1 MPDDDA
7 SAEHRELERL
17 FHEALGRPHPERDA
31 FLAAACPDPALRARV
46 ARLLAIDADLPD
58 SFLDGRPPADPGDGA
73 PRRLGDFTL
82 RRLLGEGG
90 MGAVYEA
97 EQSHPR
103 RLVALK
109 VIRAAIATP
118 TLVRRFE
125 REVAVLARLNHP
137 GIAHIYEAGR
147 AEGVGGQSVPY
158 LAMEFVDGERLT
170 EFVRSRNLTVAARL
184 DLMAQVCDAVQHAH
198 ERGVIHRDL
207 KPGNIL
213 VVPHRDQSRVRV
225 ATDAGG
231 VPKVLDFGIARLAEG
246 TDGPGATV
254 QTERG
259 QVIGT
264 LPYMSPEQVEGRPE
278 LMDHRCDIYALG
290 AILYEL
296 LAGRPPL
303 DVRDEALA
311 DAARVIREE
320 DPSRLSTFN
329 TAFRGDVETIVGK
342 AIEKDPSR
350 RYESAAALAAD
361 IRRHL
366 RDEPIVARPSSALYQ
381 LRKFTKRNR
390 ALVLGALGIFL
401 AVCTG
406 AVIATMFALR
416 EADARRAGD
425 RLLYRTIIDAA
436 SLALS
441 EGNGRH
447 ARALLER
454 APAEHRGWEWRR
466 LLNDIEQSLRVA
478 ADSALVDA
486 IPIEV
491 RDDVVRFSAPGRVVT
506 WSLRD
511 NAVTSAPDEFL
522 VRGGDA
528 SGVTTIGLR
537 ADGKTAALPG
547 LDGRVIP
554 LPADGTV
561 SRIGISRNGEAG
573 FLTIGEP
580 GRSGFRLVSFDCE
593 PIGWRARSVASDV
606 DNFVFAS
613 ASDGRLALIDLPI
626 ATLQILG
633 KKRTELHLALD
644 PGMPTTIAVSPD
656 ARLLAIGRVDGRVE
670 LRRSPDGTLVRT
682 SRVQGDAVRSI
693 AFDPSGAFLVT
704 GGEEGLVRVLRVEDG
719 QRVATLRGHDAAV
732 RQLVVAAAGDRLV
745 TVDAKGSARIWRWP
759 AAVDPDVIDAHTNR
773 ATAVA
778 FSPDGTRVAS
788 AGEDRFLRVWDADTG
803 ELVSSRS
810 IAMNTLKQLAWRP
823 DGQSLAVRG
832 AVTTSRDGTE
842 EQPVVEMLDMPTDA
856 KSPRWSTSVDVPI
869 SWSRGGMVLYQHPT
883 NETGFIAVATP
894 GKAIGY
900 GGQRARSE
908 LRAPLV
914 DDDVRFAVRQ
924 SGDALAI
931 VDLER
936 ASARP
941 CAGARPFLVPVIRT
955 RSDGR
960 AIVVAGDASVPNAAV
975 VIDAETGVTLGRLAG
990 HFATVRCAAVGAG
1003 GTRIV
1008 TGSDDRTAIVWD
1020 ATTFEPLATLR
1031 GHNGPVNAVDF
1042 SPNGE
1047 TLATASSDGTLRL
1060 WNWRGRPERVGWA
1073 RNYDAHDVPF
1083 GRDPCRFRR
1092 CSHSPMDGRCPAG
1105 ACNDEAARRGR
1116 RGARHP
1122 AQGAARRRGTSRDRA
1137 AHDPRRRSDDT
1148 R

>member
-1 MPDDDA
+1 MPDDDM

-17 FHEALGRPHPERDA
+17 FHEALERPLSERDA
-31 FLAAACPDPALRARV
+31 FLASACPDAALRARV
-46 ARLLAIDADLPD
+46 ARLLAIDADLPG
-58 SFLDGRPPADPGDGA
+58 SFLDGRSPAGPSDEA

-118 TLVRRFE
+118 ALVRRFE

-170 EFVRSRNLTVAARL
+170 EFVQSRHLNVAARL

-264 LPYMSPEQVEGRPE
+264 LPYMSPEQVEGRSE

-303 DVRDEALA
+303 DVRDQALA
-311 DAARVIREE
+311 EAARVIREE

-329 TAFRGDVETIVGK
+329 TAFRGDIETIVGK
-342 AIEKDPSR
+342 ALEKDPGR

-361 IRRHL
+361 IRRYL
-366 RDEPIVARPSSALYQ
+366 RDEPIVARPSSAMYQ

-406 AVIATMFALR
+406 AVVATMFALR

-447 ARALLER
+447 ARALLES
-454 APAEHRGWEWRR
+454 APVEHRGWEWRR

-478 ADSALVDA
+478 ADPLLVDA
-486 IPIEV
+486 TPIEV
-491 RDDVVRFSAPGRVVT
+491 TDDAVRFSAPGRVVT

-511 NAVTSAPDEFL
+511 DTVTSAPDEFL
-522 VRGGDA
+522 LRGGDA

-537 ADGKTAALPG
+537 TDGKTAALPD
-547 LDGRVIP
+547 LDDRVIT
-554 LPADGTV
+554 LPVDGTV
-561 SRIGISRNGEAG
+561 SRIGVSCNGEAG
-573 FLTIGEP
+573 FLAIDEKE
-580 GRSGFRLVSFDCE
+580 RSGFRLIAFDLE
-593 PIGWRARSVASDV
+593 PLAWRARTVASDV
-606 DNFVFAS
+606 NNFVFAS

-626 ATLQILG
+626 ATLQIVG
-633 KKRTELHLALD
+633 KQRTDLHLALD

-670 LRRSPDGTLVRT
+670 FRSSTDGALVRT
-682 SRVQGDAVRSI
+682 ARLQGDAIRSL
-693 AFDPSGAFLVT
+693 AFDPSGALLVT
-704 GGEEGLVRVLRVEDG
+704 GGDEGLVRVLRVDDG

-732 RQLVVAAAGDRLV
+732 RHLAVAATDGRLV
-745 TVDAKGSARIWRWP
+745 TVDAEGSARIWRWP
-759 AAVDPDVIDAHTNR
+759 ATVDPDVIAAHTSS
-773 ATAVA
+773 AAAVV
-778 FSPDGTRVAS
+778 FSPDGSRIAS
-788 AGEDRFLRVWDADTG
+788 AGEDRFLRIWDARTG
-803 ELVSSRS
+803 EFVSARS
-810 IAMNTLKQLAWRP
+810 LAMNILKQLAWRP
-823 DGQSLAVRG
+823 DGKSLAVRG
-832 AVTTSRDGTE
+832 ALTVSRDGTA
-842 EQPVVEMLDMPTDA
+842 EQPILEMLDPPADT
-856 KSPRWSTSVDVPI
+856 KVPRWAPTIDAPI
-869 SWSRGGMVLYQHPT
+869 SWSRSNAVFYQHPT
-883 NETGFIAVATP
+883 NDSGFIGIAAP
-894 GKAIGY
+894 GKSIGY
-900 GGQRARSE
+900 SAERARSE

-914 DDDVRFAVRQ
+914 DDDRRFAIRQ
-924 SGDALAI
+924 SGEALAI
-931 VDLER
+931 VDLAR
-936 ASARP
+936 ASVRP
-941 CAGARPFLVPVIRT
+941 CTGVRPFLVPVIRS

-960 AIVVAGDASVPNAAV
+960 AIVVAADASDPSAAV
-975 VIDAETGVTLGRLAG
+975 VIDAETGMALGRLSG
-990 HFATVRCAAVGAG
+990 HFAAVRCAAIGAG

-1031 GHNGPVNAVDF
+1031 GHNGPVKAIDF
-1042 SPNGE
+1042 SPDGE
-1047 TLATASSDGTLRL
+1047 MLATASSDGTIRL
-1060 WNWRGRPERVGWA
+1060 WN
-1073 RNYDAHDVPF
+1073 
-1083 GRDPCRFRR
+1083 
-1092 CSHSPMDGRCPAG
+1092 
-1105 ACNDEAARRGR
+1105 RRGR
-1116 RGARHP
+1116 AE
-1122 AQGAARRRGTSRDRA
+1122 
-1137 AHDPRRRSDDT
+1137 
-1148 R
+1148 